1 MFFFFSWIRTLFCRW
16 STGVFSCWLIFN
28 SHTFVC
34 FSFQLKKKHAS
45 YTLFISLYFALASDR
60 TIDSKIFFFPPPI
73 IDIAFTAFERSFY
86 FFIFFFKFCFSQSGF
101 RSDSGVC
108 RLESGFV
115 ASTRAAQTQLV
126 TCRLAS
132 MSDIWNIHICVAAQ
146 CGGIESAK
154 TFDNPGLLSS
164 FLLMQRVG
172 FSSGEPCCSETCYR
186 SSLVRGL

>member
-1 MFFFFSWIRTLFCRW
+1 MKHRCFFLLTHFQQPYFC
-16 STGVFSCWLIFN
+16 LL
-28 SHTFVC
+28 
-34 FSFQLKKKHAS
+34 QLSIKKETCVLHS
-45 YTLFISLYFALASDR
+45 LFISLYFWQASDR
-60 TIDSKIFFFPPPI
+60 TIDSKIFFFPPRNYWYCLYRVWEK
-73 IDIAFTAFERSFY
+73 FL
-86 FFIFFFKFCFSQSGF
+86 FFFFFFFFKFCFSQSGF

-126 TCRLAS
+126 TCRRAS

-146 CGGIESAK
+146 CGGIESTK

-172 FSSGEPCCSETCYR
+172 FSSGEPSCSETCYR